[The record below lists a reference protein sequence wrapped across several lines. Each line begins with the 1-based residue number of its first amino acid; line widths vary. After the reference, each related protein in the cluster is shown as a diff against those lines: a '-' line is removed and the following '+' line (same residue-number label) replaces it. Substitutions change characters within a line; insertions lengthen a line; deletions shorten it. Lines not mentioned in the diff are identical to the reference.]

1 MRVTALP
8 DAEVAVETPTVE
20 FAIETA
26 PGVTVTVGAV
36 VVIAEPFIEAVMP
49 VAVPDETPVNVAL

>member
-36 VVIAEPFIEAVMP
+36 VVIAEPFIEAGGR
-49 VAVPDETPVNVAL
+49 AVGFRR